1 MNRRDCRGTA
11 EESNR
16 ICDPREH
23 ALTYWYTGIARL
35 VFVYLAPLAVKRIL
49 VHEKHE
55 MRERRGRDILSQRL
69 SLCALRP
76 QRLPSPLP
84 SVFFGCRNDRICS
97 FRSVR
102 LVLEIPED
110 TAATLNFMPE
120 DLPEQFRIAAAIK
133 WYELGRV
140 SQGRAAEIAGLSR
153 SAFIELLVEYGVSPF
168 QESATDLRQ
177 IP

>member
-1 MNRRDCRGTA
+1 
-11 EESNR
+11 
-16 ICDPREH
+16 
-23 ALTYWYTGIARL
+23 
-35 VFVYLAPLAVKRIL
+35 
-49 VHEKHE
+49 
-55 MRERRGRDILSQRL
+55 
-69 SLCALRP
+69 
-76 QRLPSPLP
+76 
-84 SVFFGCRNDRICS
+84 
-97 FRSVR
+97 
-102 LVLEIPED
+102 VLEIPED